1 MTKSTSAKVV
11 SLDNLLASAAARKAE
26 AAPWLGALIDEATE
40 KFAHVGLP
48 NRRVEAWRYSDLAKA
63 LHESVPADYAF
74 DPPPAL
80 SGACVAAF
88 ENGVL
93 DDKQSSYCAM
103 GGQSLRKVLA
113 EKDSPFA
120 EIIGRV
126 NPQADHPIINLNTA
140 LMEEGL
146 VLRVPK
152 DVKLATPL
160 HLRFNWPGADENA
173 VDGRHIRILI
183 VLEEG
188 AEATLFETHDGAPSF
203 ATIVSEIS
211 LAATAK
217 LTHVRLENFAAA
229 ARQTAATIGEVGE
242 KALYRG
248 FYFSQGG
255 HFARHEALLKLAG
268 EEAHAGIDAAYM
280 VANKRHCDNTTVM
293 DHAVPNTT
301 SGQVFRG
308 VLAGSSRGVYQG
320 CVKVAKGAQKT
331 DARQLSRAML
341 LSHKAEIV
349 TKPELEI
356 FADDVKCSH
365 GATAGELDANALFFL
380 RARGIPEAEA
390 RAMLVEAFL
399 IEAIDTIDSEDI
411 RTVVIEHARN
421 WMKRH
426 AGEAS
431 HVE

>member
-1 MTKSTSAKVV
+1 MAQVV
-11 SLDNLLASAAARKAE
+11 SLDNLLASAATRRAE

-48 NRRVEAWRYSDLAKA
+48 SRRVEAWRYSDLAKA
-63 LHESVPADYAF
+63 LHEAVNVDYAF
-74 DPPPAL
+74 DAPPAL
-80 SGACVAAF
+80 TDSCVAAF
-88 ENGVL
+88 EDGVL
-93 DDKQSSYCAM
+93 ADSKSSYCAM
-103 GGQSLRKVLA
+103 GAQSLRKILA

-120 EIIGRV
+120 GIIGQV
-126 NPQADHPIINLNTA
+126 NPQANHPIINLNTA

-146 VLRVPK
+146 VLRVPR

-160 HLRFNWPGADENA
+160 HLRFNWSGADMQSA
-173 VDGRHIRILI
+173 DGRHLRVLV

-203 ATIVSEIS
+203 ATVVTEVS
-211 LAATAK
+211 LATGSR
-217 LTHVRLENFAAA
+217 LNHIRLENFAAA
-229 ARQTAATIGEVGE
+229 ARQTAATVGEIGE
-242 KALYRG
+242 KAVYRG

-301 SGQVFRG
+301 SNQIFRG

-320 CVKVAKGAQKT
+320 CVKVAQGAQKT

-399 IEAIDTIDSEDI
+399 VEAIDMVENEAIRAIVID
-411 RTVVIEHARN
+411 HARN

>member
-1 MTKSTSAKVV
+1 MAKVV

-26 AAPWLGALIDEATE
+26 AAPWLGALIDEASE

-48 NRRVEAWRYSDLAKA
+48 SRRVEAWRYSDLAKA
-63 LHESVPADYAF
+63 LHETVKVDTQSDA
-74 DPPPAL
+74 PPAFE
-80 SGACVAAF
+80 GACVAAF
-88 ENGVL
+88 EDGVL
-93 DDKQSSYCAM
+93 VDAKSSYCGM
-103 GGQSLRKVLA
+103 GAQSLRKVLA
-113 EKDSPFA
+113 DKDSTA
-120 EIIGRV
+120 AGYIGRI
-126 NPQADHPIINLNTA
+126 NSQADHPIINLNTA

-146 VLRVPK
+146 VLHVPAN
-152 DVKLATPL
+152 VTLATPL
-160 HLRFNWPGADENA
+160 HLRFNWSGLEA
-173 VDGRHIRILI
+173 VDGSHLRLLI

-188 AEATLFETHDGAPSF
+188 AEATLFESHDGAPSF
-203 ATIVSEIS
+203 ATIVTEVS
-211 LAATAK
+211 LAPNAK
-217 LTHVRLENFAAA
+217 LTHIRLENFAAA
-229 ARQTAATIGEVGE
+229 ARQTAATVGEIGE
-242 KALYRG
+242 KAAYRG

-268 EEAHAGIDAAYM
+268 EEADARIDAAYM
-280 VANKRHCDNTTVM
+280 VADKRHCDNTTVM

-301 SGQVFRG
+301 STQVFRG
-308 VLAGSSRGVYQG
+308 VLTGSSRGVYQG
-320 CVKVAKGAQKT
+320 CVKVAPGAQKT

-341 LSHKAEIV
+341 LSHRAEIV

-380 RARGIPEAEA
+380 RARGIPEADA

-399 IEAIDTIDSEDI
+399 VEAMDTIENESL
-411 RTVVIEHARN
+411 RTLVSDCAHI
-421 WMKRH
+421 WLKRH